1 MPAKRVL
8 ISIDERLLARI
19 DEARAR
25 RDMTRSGYP
34 AQLAVHDL
42 EPGSGSGGDPRI
54 TAALAKIEQLIGGTG
69 KP

>member
-25 RDMTRSGYP
+25 RDMTRSGYL
-34 AQLAVHDL
+34 AQLAARDL
-42 EPGSGSGGDPRI
+42 EPGSAGGGDPRV
-54 TAALAKIEQLIGGTG
+54 TAALAKIERLIGGSAQS
-69 KP
+69 